1 MLIHKD
7 LKGNAGGAEHTA
19 LGGLLS
25 VGNEF
30 MTDRNETSEVQRSGE
45 FATMTRREGGFV
57 QLVTMFE
64 SADGRGPRGAI
75 LDDRQTYA
83 QRDEK
88 DPYGTKHR
96 SRLLTAAFDTYA
108 GEQDFETV
116 ARPMSRLPRFV
127 QAQASHRDGRPEA
140 IDYATKYGRKKV

>member
-45 FATMTRREGGFV
+45 FATMTRCEGGFV

-83 QRDEK
+83 QRGEK

-96 SRLLTAAFDTYA
+96 TRCHGPVHGSRAA
-108 GEQDFETV
+108 
-116 ARPMSRLPRFV
+116 SW
-127 QAQASHRDGRPEA
+127 
-140 IDYATKYGRKKV
+140 